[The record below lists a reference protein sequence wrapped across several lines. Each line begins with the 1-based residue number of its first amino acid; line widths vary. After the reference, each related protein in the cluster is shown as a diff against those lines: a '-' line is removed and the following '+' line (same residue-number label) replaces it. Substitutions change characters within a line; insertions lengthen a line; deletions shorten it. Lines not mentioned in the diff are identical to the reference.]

1 MPVQDLDDLPAHSQ
15 HRIEAGSRLLE
26 NHTHGA
32 PPRTP
37 RISTSVISRLSNR
50 TLPSAISPPSGKSR
64 MIDSA
69 VIDFPL
75 PDSPISAKVSPGA
88 IATADLPTI

>member
-1 MPVQDLDDLPAHSQ
+1 
-15 HRIEAGSRLLE
+15 
-26 NHTHGA
+26 
-32 PPRTP
+32 
-37 RISTSVISRLSNR
+37 
-50 TLPSAISPPSGKSR
+50 